1 MWVFDNGTLFEV
13 PARCIRRRAW
23 IPFNISP
30 ADRIVGQPLVDKMA
44 WFGVDHVLTTFK
56 FEIEQILSHVAILVF
71 DDNNLRLQEHQGGDE
86 TDHFEIEYNYDA
98 YEARQLNRRRVIWCF
113 EACFGETV
121 CKGGTG
127 SAVERHTIG
136 RNLFFPLSY
145 SKTNSC
151 IHALKKLLRQQG
163 VAGTTAAEWDMIEDF
178 ASEGCYPTFTRID
191 EVLVPATELR
201 GSNEEKADLRVT
213 LAGIYDMPQRLG
225 DRRIDSFRRYRI
237 WDVFQV
243 APKQKQRSSVHLDDL
258 QSDAIEM
265 VVKFLLQENHASA
278 CALAQTSK
286 YYRSMVHG
294 TLVTILNESEA
305 LLRESLSSASIP
317 RILEIYKKF
326 DRYALQPLALLKLLG
341 ETKAAWSPYDFWTV
355 ARRPTVCRAGHLGL
369 VPP

>member
-30 ADRIVGQPLVDKMA
+30 TDRIVGQALVDKMA
-44 WFGVDHVLTTFK
+44 WFGVDHVVTTFK
-56 FEIEQILSHVAILVF
+56 FEIEQLLSHVAILVF
-71 DDNNLRLQEHQGGDE
+71 DDNNLRLQEHQGSDE
-86 TDHFEIEYNYDA
+86 ADHFEIEYDYDA

-121 CKGGTG
+121 CKGGAG
-127 SAVERHTIG
+127 SGVERHTIG

-151 IHALKKLLRQQG
+151 IHALKKLLRSNFM
-163 VAGTTAAEWDMIEDF
+163 ATTAAEARLLQDF

-191 EVLVPATELR
+191 EVLAPATELR

-243 APKQKQRSSVHLDDL
+243 APKQNRRSRVHLDDL

-317 RILEIYKKF
+317 RILEIYKEF

-355 ARRPTVCRAGHLGL
+355 VRRPAVCRAGHLGL